1 MAFVFGCSAS
11 YEEKR
16 RLQSPDGR
24 VDAVWVEVNA
34 GATMDFYY
42 HLYIVRSGDKP
53 ERGTP
58 RLIADRI
65 SNLRASWRR
74 PKQLEVSYDTARIF
88 GFHNFW
94 HSRDVDNY
102 KYVIEIRLSPNKTS
116 QLE

>member
-1 MAFVFGCSAS
+1 VTNAFATVALALSCMAFVFGCSAS
-11 YEEKR
+11 YEEKW

-53 ERGTP
+53 ERGTH

-74 PKQLEVSYDTARIF
+74 PKQLERLVRYGS
-88 GFHNFW
+88 HFW
-94 HSRDVDNY
+94 FS
-102 KYVIEIRLSPNKTS
+102 
-116 QLE
+116 